1 MSDRV
6 SKAPMGLIVAGVA
19 CAGAFALLYLPVA
32 QWLVGTWSS
41 DDNYSHGFIVP
52 LIAAFFV
59 YSRREELARLVATP
73 SRLGWVVVVVGLL
86 LYAFGV
92 MTGVKYFEVYSILAV
107 LFGITLALGGLMPL
121 KFFAFP
127 IMYLVLMVPLP
138 ATLYA
143 SFASPLQLLA
153 SKAAVWVLR
162 AAGAY
167 VYADANIIRFAGGQS
182 LAVAEACSGLRS
194 ILGLTATGL
203 AFVYILREETWVV
216 KLILVLVTVPI
227 AILTNI
233 IRVSGTGLLYHFVS
247 PRAAEGF
254 FHSLSGWLIFL
265 MALFLFLLTYRIVR
279 LLRGFLLEEEQE
291 EEGAVKEAAS

>member
-1 MSDRV
+1 MSETA
-6 SKAPMGLIVAGVA
+6 SKAPAGLFIAGVV
-19 CAGAFALLYLPVA
+19 CAAAFALLYVPVVR
-32 QWLVGTWSS
+32 WLVGIWSA

-59 YSRREELARLVATP
+59 YSRREELARLAATP
-73 SRLGWVVVVVGLL
+73 SRLGWVVVAAGVL
-86 LYAFGV
+86 LYTFGV
-92 MTGVKYFEVYSILAV
+92 MTGVKYFAAYSILAV
-107 LFGITLALGGLMPL
+107 LFGVTLVLGGSKPL

-127 IMYLVLMVPLP
+127 ILYLLLMVPLP
-138 ATLYA
+138 YKVYA
-143 SFASPLQLLA
+143 SFAAPLQLLA
-153 SKAAVWVLR
+153 SRAAVWVLR
-162 AAGAY
+162 TAGAH
-167 VYADANIIRFAGGQS
+167 VYADANIIRFAGGKS

-233 IRVSGTGLLYHFVS
+233 IRVSGTGLLYHLVS

-254 FHSLSGWLIFL
+254 FHTLSGWLIFL
-265 MALFLFLLTYRIVR
+265 LALFLFLLTYHIVR
-279 LLRGFLLEEEQE
+279 WLRNFLLEEEEKEQ
-291 EEGAVKEAAS
+291 GAKEAVS